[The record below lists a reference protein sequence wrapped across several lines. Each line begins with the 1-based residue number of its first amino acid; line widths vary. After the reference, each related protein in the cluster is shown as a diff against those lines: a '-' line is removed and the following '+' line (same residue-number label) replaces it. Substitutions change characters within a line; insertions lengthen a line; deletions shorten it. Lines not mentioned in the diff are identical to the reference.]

1 VQADKR
7 ILGGLHLLEQFKGF
21 IGYTDDEFKE
31 LWEKAI
37 FVVDTNILINFYK
50 YTSMQSTKSLL
61 DILKKLKENGRLW
74 IPHQVALE
82 YFFNYEENMSK
93 QKEGYDLLGK
103 ELKKLKEDAQKT
115 LSTVKSKHPYIMTEK
130 YQFYIDDLAHSNEQ
144 LQELLDNEI
153 ENLPDSKEIQ
163 QDLLNLLDGIIGE
176 PYSQSKINE
185 LEKEGKDRYQHDIP
199 PGFKDRKDNN
209 KQGYRTYGDF
219 RYQQLYGDLIV
230 WYQIMDRAKD
240 EHNPTTIILITE
252 DRKDDW
258 WEKDGQ
264 KIKRPHP
271 QLIQEFFNKTQQK
284 FYMYRTENFVRKAM
298 EYLGADVTEEQVQEV
313 TKELEQIRRSE
324 EKEQSELEAEFLE
337 AINRDIDKE
346 KVKRLNLNK
355 LMEFLT
361 QEEKETFRK
370 RLDIAFSV
378 NTHPST
384 ANAKYNHSIDW
395 AIKISIRRLEDRL
408 SNLLSQLAT
417 KDYEKVQSYI
427 PLLDS
432 FPDNS
437 AEKGMLLLEY
447 IEKIEAELQKI
458 ELKEFGEKLPF

>member
-1 VQADKR
+1 M
-7 ILGGLHLLEQFKGF
+7 LEQFKGF
-21 IGYTDDEFKE
+21 IGYTEDEFKE

-61 DILKKLKENGRLW
+61 DILKILKEDGRLW

-130 YQFYIDDLAHSNEQ
+130 YQFYIDDLTHSNEQ
-144 LQELLDNEI
+144 LQEVLDKEI
-153 ENLPDSKEIQ
+153 DNLPDSKEIQ
-163 QDLLNLLDGIIGE
+163 QDLLNLLDGITGE

-185 LEKEGKDRYQHDIP
+185 IEKEGKDRYQHDIP
-199 PGFKDRKDNN
+199 PGFKDKNDNN

-240 EHNPTTIILITE
+240 EENPTPLIFITE

-258 WEKDGQ
+258 WEKDRQ

-271 QLIQEFFNKTQQK
+271 QLIQEFFNKTQQE

-298 EYLGADVTEEQVQEV
+298 QYLGADVTEEQYQEV
-313 TKELEQIRRSE
+313 TNDIKNIRKIEDLKAEKANIQNEKDIVKVLEYLTEEEIENYNKIRSE
-324 EKEQSELEAEFLE
+324 ANDLPFDSTTDYALWLKANNWAISIAIPRMEYEFKRLIPQLKSINEEKALIAKKVFNTLPEKSDERVWRLLEEIRTLKK
-337 AINRDIDKE
+337 AIN
-346 KVKRLNLNK
+346 
-355 LMEFLT
+355 F
-361 QEEKETFRK
+361 
-370 RLDIAFSV
+370 FS
-378 NTHPST
+378 
-384 ANAKYNHSIDW
+384 A
-395 AIKISIRRLEDRL
+395 
-408 SNLLSQLAT
+408 
-417 KDYEKVQSYI
+417 
-427 PLLDS
+427 
-432 FPDNS
+432 FPD
-437 AEKGMLLLEY
+437 GH
-447 IEKIEAELQKI
+447 I
-458 ELKEFGEKLPF
+458 